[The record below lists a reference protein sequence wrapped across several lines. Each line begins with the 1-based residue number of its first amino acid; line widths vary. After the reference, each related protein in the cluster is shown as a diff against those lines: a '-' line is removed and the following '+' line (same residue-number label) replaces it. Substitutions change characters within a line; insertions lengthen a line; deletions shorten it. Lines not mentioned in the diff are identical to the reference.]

1 MSYYTNYP
9 INSGDVSREAG
20 APCCGYGTGQ
30 SHERIIQ
37 SAGGEIGYDW
47 FRDPRPNHD
56 GPIYADRVF
65 INEKTNQIQGINF
78 NDKDG
83 NFCCSY
89 FGSSYSDI
97 KDSNRRDLENKR
109 TNETKQSAQEEYD
122 EFGVRKT
129 NCEQQGNNQS
139 VQNGVKR

>member
-1 MSYYTNYP
+1 MSYYENYQ
-9 INSGDVSREAG
+9 INSDDVSREAG
-20 APCCGYGTGQ
+20 APCCGYGTGP

-47 FRDPRPNHD
+47 FRDPRPNHE

-65 INEKTNQIQGINF
+65 INERTNQIQGINF

-83 NFCCSY
+83 KFCCAY

-97 KDSNRRDLENKR
+97 KDSNRRDLDVKR
-109 TNETKQSAQEEYD
+109 TNESKYAIQEECSVKNTD
-122 EFGVRKT
+122 G
-129 NCEQQGNNQS
+129 EQQENNQNL
-139 VQNGVKR
+139 QNGIKR